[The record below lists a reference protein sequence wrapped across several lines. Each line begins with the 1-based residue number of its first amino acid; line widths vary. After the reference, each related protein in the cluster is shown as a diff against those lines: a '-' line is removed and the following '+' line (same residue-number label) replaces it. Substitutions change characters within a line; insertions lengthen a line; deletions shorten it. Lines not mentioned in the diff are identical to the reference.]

1 MRDELC
7 HLFADKVEQPEMS
20 CAVLSVRSDNFDD
33 LCCFFIT
40 QYKSLFVCKIISTKG
55 LTCNELNFVQKG
67 GFQRLAEELDLIVV
81 CPDTSPRG
89 VEGLNTDNFSWDFG
103 YGAGFY
109 VDATEEN
116 YKKNFRMY
124 SYITRELIKTI
135 EENFPASSEKSI
147 MGHSMG
153 GHGALV
159 SRLWSLWLRSHDD
172 FHDIWH

>member
-1 MRDELC
+1 M
-7 HLFADKVEQPEMS
+7 
-20 CAVLSVRSDNFDD
+20 
-33 LCCFFIT
+33 
-40 QYKSLFVCKIISTKG
+40 
-55 LTCNELNFVQKG
+55 
-67 GFQRLAEELDLIVV
+67 

-89 VEGLNTDNFSWDFG
+89 IEGLNTDNFSWDFG

-109 VDATEEN
+109 VDATEDN

-124 SYITRELIKTI
+124 SYIIKELVKTI

-159 SRLWSLWLRSHDD
+159 SRLWSPPPQPRDRLWSLLYDYDHIRND
-172 FHDIWH
+172 FHDVWH

>member
-1 MRDELC
+1 M
-7 HLFADKVEQPEMS
+7 
-20 CAVLSVRSDNFDD
+20 
-33 LCCFFIT
+33 
-40 QYKSLFVCKIISTKG
+40 
-55 LTCNELNFVQKG
+55 
-67 GFQRLAEELDLIVV
+67 AEEFGLIVV

-89 VEGLNTDNFSWDFG
+89 IEGLNTDNFSWDFG

-109 VDATEEN
+109 VDSTEEN

-124 SYITRELIKTI
+124 SYITKELIKTI

-159 SRLWSLWLRSHDD
+159 SRL
-172 FHDIWH
+172 